1 MEGTETPH
9 LCPMPEVLTTQWTP
23 TSFPPSFPKLCQ
35 PKENDSGISEEE
47 SHGKTQG
54 PLGWEVGKW
63 CLQTDG
69 DKQDLSVSNLD
80 LIR

>member
-1 MEGTETPH
+1 MNSYFLPFSFAH
-9 LCPMPEVLTTQWTP
+9 WYQPE
-23 TSFPPSFPKLCQ
+23 
-35 PKENDSGISEEE
+35 ENEADKSEEE

-54 PLGWEVGKW
+54 PLGWEVGRW
-63 CLQTDG
+63 CLQSDG